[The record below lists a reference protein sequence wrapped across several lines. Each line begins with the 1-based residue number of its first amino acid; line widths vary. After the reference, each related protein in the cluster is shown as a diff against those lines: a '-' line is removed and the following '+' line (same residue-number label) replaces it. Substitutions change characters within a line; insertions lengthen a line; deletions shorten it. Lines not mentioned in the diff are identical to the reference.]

1 MPPDAGA
8 IVSPY
13 GLTSPLSGSTVDPI
27 VAIVL
32 SDPITPPLPHSLS
45 VDETEYMITTS
56 HNVVAAGAV
65 KITAYNRGMDEH
77 DLVIKGPGGIRG
89 MIQPYL
95 PGTSRTI
102 VVHLKRGTYLF
113 YCSMFAGT
121 PQSHEALGMHTL
133 VRAR

>member
-1 MPPDAGA
+1 MRRAARSIATLATLLAPMAIAHGA
-8 IVSPY
+8 PVHRLHS
-13 GLTSPLSGSTVDPI
+13 
-27 VAIVL
+27 
-32 SDPITPPLPHSLS
+32 ITPPLPRSLS

-56 HNVVAAGAV
+56 HDVVAAGAV
-65 KITAYNRGMDEH
+65 KITAYNRGMDAH

-95 PGTSRTI
+95 PGTSQTI
-102 VVHLKRGTYLF
+102 TVHLKRGTYLF

-133 VRAR
+133 VQAR